1 MCSVLYSWETNVQG
15 TVDIRDL
22 SVATGDRAGG

>member
-1 MCSVLYSWETNVQG
+1 MRSVLYSCETNVQG
-15 TVDIRDL
+15 TADITDL